1 MYVEVQEQ
9 EGIGTNAGKYVIISF
24 RRVGRSVRSDKIIEE
39 SKKMK
44 TIIKNA
50 HVISPGVDLEGATI
64 VIENKK
70 IKSVGKKPVSEKG
83 ADTVVDAKGNY
94 VMSGFIDVHTHGA
107 LTYDFCDPDPKAIFE
122 FAKAKLEEG
131 VTSVLPTTLTVS
143 HDELVTAAKNLKAYA
158 DAGMPYAKTPGIHL
172 EGPFINVKC
181 CGAQNPEY
189 VRKPDIKEVKAI
201 SKIFPVKLISYAVET
216 EGGAKFAADCF
227 KMGVVPSCGHTGA
240 KLKDLMPAYAKGL
253 RHMTHF
259 CNQMTPLHHREI
271 GMVGAGFLIE
281 DLNTEVICDRIHLCD
296 DMLRLIFKRRNLAH
310 VQMITDSLRCSHCKD
325 GYAFTMGGL
334 EVKLENGEARLVKGG
349 NLAGSTLW
357 MGNALKN
364 VHDVTGIPLK
374 DLVRTTSWNQAI
386 ELGWG
391 DELGKV
397 EKGYTADLVVINKK
411 TWKPATVLIDGE
423 PKI

>member
-1 MYVEVQEQ
+1 MQ
-9 EGIGTNAGKYVIISF
+9 
-24 RRVGRSVRSDKIIEE
+24 
-39 SKKMK
+39 K

-64 VIENKK
+64 VVEDGRITQVGAKK
-70 IKSVGKKPVSEKG
+70 ASEKG
-83 ADTVVDAKGNY
+83 AATVVDVKGQY
-94 VMSGFIDVHTHGA
+94 VMPGFIDVHTHGA
-107 LTYDFCDPDPKAIFE
+107 LTYDFCDADPQAVFKLAE
-122 FAKAKLEEG
+122 AKLAEG
-131 VTSVLPTTLTVS
+131 VTTVLPTTLTVS
-143 HDELVTAAKNLKAYA
+143 NAELKVAAKNAKAYA
-158 DAGMPYAKTPGIHL
+158 EAGMPFAKVPGIHL

-181 CGAQNPEY
+181 CGAQNPEF
-189 VRKPDIKEVKAI
+189 VRKPDIKEVKEIA
-201 SKIFPVKLISYAVET
+201 KIYPVKLISYAVET
-216 EGGAKFAADCF
+216 EGGDKFAKECF

-240 KLKDLMPAYAKGL
+240 KFADLKKAYKNGL

-271 GMVGAGFLIE
+271 GMVGAGFLVE
-281 DLNTEVICDRIHLCD
+281 DLNTEVICDKIHLCP
-296 DMLRLIFKRRNLAH
+296 DMLNLIFTRRNLAH

-357 MGNALKN
+357 MGMGLKN
-364 VHDVTGIPLK
+364 VRDVTGLPLK

-391 DELGKV
+391 DTLGKI
-397 EKGYTADLVVINKK
+397 EKGYTADLVVINPR
-411 TWKPATVLIDGE
+411 TWKPSAVFVDGVQ
-423 PKI
+423 KI